1 MPQFP
6 GNNPAEPVEHTE
18 RYDYRIMKLTFDKGT
33 ILARGDL
40 RVPNFTWD
48 ERSKTFR
55 AVALYYRDIID
66 FLKRSGFD
74 FSDDVLNLLS
84 CPELQSSVVLRDY
97 QKQALDAWTANG
109 HRGVIVLPTGSG
121 KTIVGIKAISLL
133 NTPTLVVA
141 PTLDL
146 VDQWRTR
153 LKEEFDTDVGVLGGG
168 ERDIKALTVS
178 TYDSAYIHADKLGN
192 QFGLV
197 IFDEVHHLP
206 AAGYKNIAEMFASP
220 YRMGLTATFEREDG
234 LHAELNRLVGGKVF
248 EKRVKELSGVHLSPF
263 RLEKIVVELTDE
275 EQQEYERNQ
284 KVFSNYLAGIHLI
297 IRGPADFQKLVMRS
311 GRDPGA
317 RRALLARNR
326 AREIAYNSVSKM
338 GTLSTILKNH
348 RDGKIFIFTEHNKL
362 VHRISKEFLIPAIT
376 YRTTTRERRE
386 ILDRFKS
393 GAYRAVV
400 TSKVLDEGIDVP
412 DADVGIIL
420 SGTGSKRAF
429 IQRLGRILRK
439 KEGKEAVLYEIVSA
453 DTSEIGTARRRK
465 QKLKQ

>member
-1 MPQFP
+1 
-6 GNNPAEPVEHTE
+6 
-18 RYDYRIMKLTFDKGT
+18 MKLTFDKGT
-33 ILARGDL
+33 IQIQGDI
-40 RVPNFTWD
+40 RVPNSTWD
-48 ERSKTFR
+48 DRTKTIR
-55 AVALYYRDIID
+55 AMALYYRDIID

-74 FSDDVLNLLS
+74 FEDDVLNLLP

-97 QKQALDAWTANG
+97 QNQALDAWTANG
-109 HRGVIVLPTGSG
+109 NRGIIVLATGSG
-121 KTIVGIKAISLL
+121 KTVIGIKAISLL

-153 LKEEFDTDVGVLGGG
+153 LKKEFKIEVGMLGGG
-168 ERDIKALTVS
+168 EWDIKALTVS

-192 QFGLV
+192 RFGLI

-206 AAGYKNIAEMFASP
+206 AAGYRNIAEMFAAP

-234 LHAELNRLVGGKVF
+234 LHEELNRLVGGKVF
-248 EKRVKELSGVHLSPF
+248 EKNVKELTGTHLSPF
-263 RLEKIVVELTDE
+263 RLEKITVDLTKE
-275 EQQEYERNQ
+275 EKEEYEKNQ
-284 KVFSNYLAGIHLI
+284 KVFSDYLSRIKLT

-317 RRALLARNR
+317 RKALLARNR
-326 AREIAYNSVSKM
+326 ARDLSYNSVSKI
-338 GTLSTILKNH
+338 GKLSEILKKHN
-348 RDGKIFIFTEHNKL
+348 DGKIFIFTEHNKL
-362 VHRISKEFLIPAIT
+362 VHIISKQFLIPSIT
-376 YRTTTRERRE
+376 YRTAGKERSE
-386 ILDRFKS
+386 TLDRFRS
-393 GAYRAVV
+393 GVYRAVV

-420 SGTGSKRAF
+420 SGTGSERAF

-453 DTSEIGTARRRK
+453 ETSEVNTARRRK
-465 QKLKQ
+465 RPLKQ